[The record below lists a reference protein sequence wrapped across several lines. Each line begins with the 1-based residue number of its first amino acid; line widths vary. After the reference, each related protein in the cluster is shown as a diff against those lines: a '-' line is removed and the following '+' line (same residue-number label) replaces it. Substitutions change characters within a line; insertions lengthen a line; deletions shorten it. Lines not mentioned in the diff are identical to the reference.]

1 MIDMFTGDRNRM
13 PAIVGHI
20 PADVETD
27 DVKPIAVFESSPI
40 LLYLAG

>member
-1 MIDMFTGDRNRM
+1 MIDLFTGARNRM

-20 PADVETD
+20 PADAEND
-27 DVKPIAVFESSPI
+27 DVKPIAVFESGPI